1 MSNKNSY
8 KNQKVTYTKSGV
20 SIKTADKLV
29 EKIKPIS
36 KKTFDKN
43 VLGNIGGFGA
53 LYDFSKI
60 KYKNPVLVSGT
71 DGVGTKLKI
80 AIKTDN
86 LKGIGVDLVAM
97 CVNDIISQGA
107 KPLFFLDY
115 YATSKLN
122 LKKSVEILK
131 GIAKGCKQSEC
142 ALIGGETAEM
152 PGLYKKNDFDLA
164 GFCVGV
170 VDKKDIL
177 PKKNIKKT
185 DVIIGLKSSGFHSN
199 GYSLINFLIDKKK
212 LNLKKKINNTTY
224 EKILIKPTKLYT
236 DILKLRNFKDIK
248 AIANITG
255 GGMTENIP
263 RVLPKNMSAEIDL
276 NKIQLP
282 VIFKEI
288 KNIGNVDYDE
298 MLRVFNCGIGMI
310 IIVNNT
316 NADKTM
322 RNLKS
327 LKLNSKIIGEIV
339 PLKGNPIVKYKN
351 K

>member
-1 MSNKNSY
+1 MPNKNSV
-8 KNQKVTYTKSGV
+8 KNQKVTYKKSGV
-20 SIKTADKLV
+20 SIKVADKLV
-29 EKIKPIS
+29 EQIKPVS

-53 LYDFSKI
+53 LYDFSNL

-80 AIKTDN
+80 ASKTGN
-86 LKGIGVDLVAM
+86 LKGIGIDLVAM

-115 YATSKLN
+115 FATGKIN
-122 LKKSVEILK
+122 LKKNMEILK
-131 GIAKGCKQSEC
+131 GIAKGCKESQC

-152 PGLYKKNDFDLA
+152 PGLYKKDDFDLA

-177 PKKNIKKT
+177 PKKNIKKN
-185 DVIIGLKSSGFHSN
+185 DIIIGLKSSGFHSN
-199 GYSLINFLIDKKK
+199 GYSLINYLLEKKK
-212 LNLKKKINNTTY
+212 LSLKKKINNTTY
-224 EKILIKPTKLYT
+224 EKILCKPTKLYT
-236 DILKLRNFKDIK
+236 DILNLKNFKDIK

-263 RVLPKNMSAEIDL
+263 RVLPKNTSVEIDL
-276 NKIQLP
+276 KKIELP
-282 VIFKEI
+282 IIFKNI
-288 KNIGNVDYDE
+288 QAIGNIDLEE
-298 MLRVFNCGIGMI
+298 MLKVFNCGIGMI
-310 IIVNNT
+310 IIISNV
-316 NADKTM
+316 NADKTIK
-322 RNLKS
+322 NLKS
-327 LKLNSKIIGEIV
+327 LKLNSKIIGKIV
-339 PLKGNPIVKYKN
+339 STKGKQKVIYKN